1 MLRKLAVV
9 VVITA
14 TLCWAT
20 TASAAPI
27 APYHGENPFQCQTQN
42 TGFGVDYPDPGA
54 DPFCVKYNKT
64 NQNVRHV
71 GLVDFLLLEPARVAA
86 AVPKCFYHQHDQW
99 TGWVTHGGQELWNWR
114 GRYFFDKARGMGG
127 VFVTDVRVL
136 GQPYD
141 PRLLPGFPPELRAV
155 LRTRRGWRLHRHGRR
170 GADLRREGRH
180 SRRGGAGLPARLA
193 IPRLAE

>member
-1 MLRKLAVV
+1 MLGKLAVT

-27 APYHGENPFQCQTQN
+27 APYHGENPFRCQTQN
-42 TGFGVDYPDPGA
+42 TGFGVNYPNPEA

-64 NQNVRHV
+64 NQNVRHM
-71 GLVDFLLLEPARVAA
+71 GLVDFLLLEPARVTAA
-86 AVPKCFYHQHDQW
+86 LPKCFYHQSDNW
-99 TGWVTHGGQELWNWR
+99 TGWVTNGGQELWNWR

-141 PRLLPGFPPELRAV
+141 PRLLPGFPPELREYFGPGGGGVYTDSVATEPTCAAKV
-155 LRTRRGWRLHRHGRR
+155 DTPEEVEQVYQPGWQYPG
-170 GADLRREGRH
+170 
-180 SRRGGAGLPARLA
+180 
-193 IPRLAE
+193 